1 MRLNIE
7 RQNELEPRRMEYAR
21 NQITALGYEIIEEN
35 ATDFKIYV
43 QRIDSYVI
51 PVFRLA
57 YRENHTGRTGYWE
70 TIKTDTPI
78 KEEPPDVTD
87 TPGVRYA
94 VTESD
99 VMV

>member
-1 MRLNIE
+1 
-7 RQNELEPRRMEYAR
+7 MEYAR
-21 NQITALGYEIIEEN
+21 NQITALGYEITEEN
-35 ATDFKIYV
+35 ATALKFVFKGSTVTLFPY
-43 QRIDSYVI
+43 SGW
-51 PVFRLA
+51 
-57 YRENHTGRTGYWE
+57 HTGKTIQDGRGHWE

-99 VMV
+99 VMVDAV